1 MAILQATEISG
12 SLTLSAPL
20 RVPSL
25 SNTAIGNL
33 TAQEKA
39 QLVFSST
46 DSDLHR
52 HDASNI
58 VRGFGYQGLQGA
70 IGSKGSDGSAG
81 ATGYHGLQGLQG
93 SAGGGGDTGARSG
106 TKGPTGLKGPT
117 GTKGDNNVQT
127 GAQGPKGPK
136 GPKGPAGYQGYT
148 GSTGS
153 TGPTGSR
160 GSRSGAK
167 GDGGPGGAT
176 GYQGSTNTQAG
187 TTGPTGPKGPKGP
200 AGYTGY
206 MGYQGA
212 TGGTG
217 ARGSRSGPKGPTGY
231 QGTGGAAST
240 NQAMNSGNNVQLLQL
255 GIGTGSIPGR
265 MRIARMVTDAVVFT
279 NGTPT
284 GFQTVGGGNTGQVFR
299 AHNYGGTEKHFVS
312 RNGQY
317 YHSGNRTSDQRLKKD
332 IEEYS
337 GSVLSNIN
345 QFKPKQFYWK
355 PDEDN
360 ENRKL
365 GFIAQDYTSS
375 KFNELITGEDNL
387 GDVLT
392 SAKGNKYSGSFGF
405 NYDGAT
411 SILVKAVSESLHLID
426 NLKTRLTTL
435 ESA

>member
-127 GAQGPKGPK
+127 GAQGPK
-136 GPKGPAGYQGYT
+136 
-148 GSTGS
+148 
-153 TGPTGSR
+153 
-160 GSRSGAK
+160 
-167 GDGGPGGAT
+167 
-176 GYQGSTNTQAG
+176 
-187 TTGPTGPKGPKGP
+187 GPKGPKGP

>member
-1 MAILQATEISG
+1 MAILRNNSQIAGI
-12 SLTLSAPL
+12 TLSASGNAAGVVLQHKTDTEMNNISSPTAGD
-20 RVPSL
+20 VIF
-25 SNTAIGNL
+25 NTTDNQYYTYSGNAW
-33 TAQEKA
+33 TSA
-39 QLVFSST
+39 
-46 DSDLHR
+46 
-52 HDASNI
+52 
-58 VRGFGYQGLQGA
+58 
-70 IGSKGSDGSAG
+70 KGSAGGAGAGGSAG
-81 ATGYHGLQGLQG
+81 ADGDRGTKGSKGTAGAQGAKGTTGDANNTTGATGDTGATGAKGATGAQGYHGAGDATG
-93 SAGGGGDTGARSG
+93 GTGAYGARSGPKGDTGGGGDTG
-106 TKGPTGLKGPT
+106 
-117 GTKGDNNVQT
+117 
-127 GAQGPKGPK
+127 
-136 GPKGPAGYQGYT
+136 YQGNT
-148 GSTGS
+148 NN
-153 TGPTGSR
+153 
-160 GSRSGAK
+160 AK
-167 GDGGPGGAT
+167 GAT
-176 GYQGSTNTQAG
+176 GPQGPQ
-187 TTGPTGPKGPKGP
+187 GPKGP